1 MNIDTELILNI
12 LSISITS
19 GIISTQLIQ
28 YIKDNLKINNTILF
42 SIISFLVGT
51 LFAISFSGLNLVE
64 SLWCGFVSIIGSENL
79 YKIFKGHF
87 GLKSSE

>member
-64 SLWCGFVSIIGSENL
+64 SL
-79 YKIFKGHF
+79 
-87 GLKSSE
+87 

>member
-64 SLWCGFVSIIGSENL
+64 SLWCDLIT
-79 YKIFKGHF
+79 
-87 GLKSSE
+87 